1 VEVQREALLKKID
14 LHIHTVATFSD
25 APFTFSLESF
35 KSYVEQARLDAI
47 AVTNHDV
54 FDGDQ
59 FRQIKHALNIPVFPG
74 IEVNL
79 ENGHVLVICDG
90 SDVNDFQ
97 ERCNLISKKIL
108 AVGDSVTFEEFQA
121 IYGDLNRYLIIPH
134 SDKDPSITGALLQ
147 KITPFV
153 TAGEVDSP
161 KKFIRAV
168 KDEDKFTP
176 VLFSDTRVR
185 EDRNKFPSRQTFIDC
200 GEVTF
205 DAIKACLADRTK
217 VALSEKDGNSLWPVF
232 LDGQKISTGLNILLG
247 ERSSGKTYT
256 LDRIRD
262 TVEHPKYI
270 SQFSLVQHDD
280 AAYEKEFNSDL
291 QKKRSIFVDEYLAGF
306 KGVLDEVINID
317 LHSNER
323 QLERYLESLL
333 QSAAEADRQDAF
345 SKVKLYK
352 ETEFSVNEPNT
363 LHDLIESVR
372 KIIENI
378 EFRGIIQKHIDI
390 EDLKGLIRE
399 LIENIRAKALEN
411 KKKKIINELI
421 KDVKQQ
427 LALRT
432 SAVQVDDVNLY
443 DYKIAQR
450 KVEKFSEIVG
460 FIKAASI
467 ISEENIQGFK
477 VEAKKGPYT
486 GAGEVKIAAGN
497 KLAYGDAFKKY
508 DQPYVYLRE
517 LLKIDG
523 IVRSEIYKLFCK
535 INYQILNSDGFPVS
549 GGERSEFRLLQS
561 IMDAKDYDILLI
573 DEPESSFDN
582 LFLKSDV
589 NKILKHISQFMPVV
603 IVTHNSTVGASI
615 GADYILY
622 AKKEVENG
630 GIKYRIYSGYP
641 SDKAIY
647 STDGKTIS
655 NHEVVMNSLEAGSDA
670 YRGRQKQYE
679 TIEN

>member
-1 VEVQREALLKKID
+1 MKKID
-14 LHIHTVATFSD
+14 LHIHTVATISD

-35 KSYVEQARLDAI
+35 KIYIKEARLDAI

-54 FDGDQ
+54 FDCDQ
-59 FRQIKHALNIPVFPG
+59 FREIKHALNIPVFPG
-74 IEVNL
+74 IEINL
-79 ENGHVLVICDG
+79 VNGHVLVISDG
-90 SDVNDFQ
+90 SDVNDFK
-97 ERCNLISKKIL
+97 EKCDLISKKI
-108 AVGDSVTFEEFQA
+108 VNIGDSVSFEEFQT
-121 IYGDLNRYLIIPH
+121 IYGDLNRYIIIPH
-134 SDKDPSITGALLQ
+134 SDKAPSITGATLK
-147 KITPFV
+147 KIAPFV

-161 KKFIRAV
+161 KKFVRAI
-168 KDEDKFTP
+168 KDNEKFTP
-176 VLFSDTRVR
+176 VLFSDTRIR
-185 EDRNKFPSRQTFIDC
+185 DDKNKFPSRQTFIDC
-200 GEVTF
+200 GELTF
-205 DAIKACLADRTK
+205 DAIKVCLADRSK
-217 VALSEKDGNSLWPVF
+217 IALSEKDGNSLWPVF

-256 LDRIRD
+256 LDRIRE
-262 TVEHPKYI
+262 TVKHSKYI
-270 SQFSLVQHDD
+270 TQFSLVQQND

-291 QKKRSIFVDEYLAGF
+291 QNKRSIFIDEYLAGF

-317 LHSNER
+317 LNSNER
-323 QLERYLESLL
+323 QLDRYLDSLL
-333 QSAAEADRQDAF
+333 KSATEADRQDAF

-352 ETEFSVNEPNT
+352 ETEFAVSEPST

-372 KIIENI
+372 KIIENV
-378 EFRGIIQKHIDI
+378 EFRGIIQTHIDI
-390 EDLKGLIRE
+390 ENLKSLIRE
-399 LIENIRAKALEN
+399 LIENLRTKALEN
-411 KKKKIINELI
+411 KKKKVINELI

-443 DYKIAQR
+443 DYMIAQR
-450 KVEKFSEIVG
+450 KVEKFSEIAE
-460 FIKAASI
+460 FIKMGAI
-467 ISEENIQGFK
+467 ITEENIQGFK
-477 VEAKKGPYT
+477 VEARKGPYIGT
-486 GAGEVKIAAGN
+486 GEVKTAAGT
-497 KLAYGDAFKKY
+497 KLSYGDAFKKY
-508 DQPYVYLRE
+508 DQPYVYLQE

-523 IVRSEIYKLFCK
+523 IVRSEIYKLFSK

-622 AKKEVENG
+622 TKKEVENSD
-630 GIKYRIYSGYP
+630 IKYRIYSGYP
-641 SDKAIY
+641 SDKFLHPV
-647 STDGKTIS
+647 DGKKIS
-655 NHEVVMNSLEAGSDA
+655 NHEIVMNSLEAGSDA
-670 YRGRQKQYE
+670 YKGRQKQYE
-679 TIEN
+679 NIEN